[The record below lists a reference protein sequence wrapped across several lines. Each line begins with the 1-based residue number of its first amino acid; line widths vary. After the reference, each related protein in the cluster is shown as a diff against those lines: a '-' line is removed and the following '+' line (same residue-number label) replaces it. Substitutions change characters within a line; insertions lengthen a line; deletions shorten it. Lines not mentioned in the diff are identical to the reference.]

1 MPEVTVNTP
10 SINLEAYFTFKEP
23 INQYIKNKFNIE
35 TTSVRLKVV
44 SVISMKDTIRNDLR
58 DPFTDL
64 YTPATIS
71 ELEYKIDL
79 LDNIPVVSFSYID
92 RKNIERYIRS
102 PLNYIE
108 SISSITDIEYINKL
122 IIIDLNRMPMEY
134 NTTVFFTDL
143 SDFIRNYTGVT
154 PQIKETS
161 IGDVTFVSNQE
172 HTTRETIRR
181 NMVTVHKTLSVR
193 LEEVTTLYNQVLAR
207 LRQLKISLL

>member
-108 SISSITDIEYINKL
+108 SLSL
-122 IIIDLNRMPMEY
+122 IHI
-134 NTTVFFTDL
+134 
-143 SDFIRNYTGVT
+143 
-154 PQIKETS
+154 
-161 IGDVTFVSNQE
+161 
-172 HTTRETIRR
+172 
-181 NMVTVHKTLSVR
+181 
-193 LEEVTTLYNQVLAR
+193 
-207 LRQLKISLL
+207 